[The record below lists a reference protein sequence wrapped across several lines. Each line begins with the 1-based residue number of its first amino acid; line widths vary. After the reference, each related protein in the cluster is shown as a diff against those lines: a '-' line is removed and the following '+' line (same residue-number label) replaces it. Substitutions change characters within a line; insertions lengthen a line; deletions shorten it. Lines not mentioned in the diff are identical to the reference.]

1 MARKRGGILLMLFG
15 TVVAIGVAWFVY
27 QQSRQAAATAR
38 MESVEVLVA
47 AADIPERTILGA
59 GQLTVKRMLPGSLPS
74 IVLARPDQAVG
85 RMTAAPLLAG
95 DFVLPGK
102 LVGGDGR
109 ASLSYHVP
117 PGQVVITLPASDI
130 LSTGAVQVGDSI
142 DLLVTVRPPD
152 RAAAAGTTGVKGAAD
167 VEIEIGT
174 TQTTM
179 QNLKILAIGNTAP
192 PSSDAAKA
200 NGASPPPRPGS
211 SAILTFAVERQDA
224 LILKALKDNERVK
237 IEMVLR
243 AAGDAAA
250 VATDPVTLNTIVER
264 YSFRALATPVASGSA
279 GAKR

>member
-47 AADIPERTILGA
+47 TTDIPERTILGP

-152 RAAAAGTTGVKGAAD
+152 RAATAGAKGAPEVD
-167 VEIEIGT
+167 IEIGT

-192 PSSDAAKA
+192 PPSDAAKA
-200 NGASPPPRPGS
+200 NGAPPPPRPGS
-211 SAILTFAVERQDA
+211 GAILTFAVERQDA
-224 LILKALKDNERVK
+224 LVLKALKDNERVK

-243 AAGDAAA
+243 AAGDAA
-250 VATDPVTLNTIVER
+250 VVVTDSVTLNTIVER